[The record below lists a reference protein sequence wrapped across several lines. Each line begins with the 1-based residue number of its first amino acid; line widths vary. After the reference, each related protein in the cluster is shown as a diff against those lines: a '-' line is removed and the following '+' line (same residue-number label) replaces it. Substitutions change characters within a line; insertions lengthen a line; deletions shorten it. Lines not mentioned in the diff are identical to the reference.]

1 MSQPKDVEAAYDHH
15 DNDLALAWSGLTVTA
30 PKRPRPLLGPLD
42 GQARAGELLAVAIA
56 PDDRASRAH
65 HGTPHAVMGP
75 SGAGKS
81 TFLDAIC
88 QRTPSARLQGQVTV
102 NGSTDYDTREM
113 FSFVE
118 QDDALLGVLTVK
130 ETVTFA
136 AHLALGPKYPNLE
149 QHIDST
155 LQSLGLASIANN
167 RIGTPLQRGISGGQ
181 KRRVT
186 IACSV
191 VAKPRVLVLDEPT
204 SGLDATSGKE
214 VVAFLRRL
222 AKEQNVLV
230 VCTIH
235 QPNFDTFSLFDRLL
249 LLAGGRV
256 MYDGETATLP
266 NYLASI
272 ESPVPEHVN
281 PADHAIELVNTEFL
295 KKDEETYG
303 SMPPVSADD
312 HLNALAAKWTEHRH
326 ATPDP
331 RPSYG
336 DTTTTTTG
344 ATLALGSRSGKRTG
358 FAVGS
363 QKTVTLMHRT
373 VLNYSRNLLAYGI
386 RLAMYVGMG
395 LMLAT
400 IWVHLGYSTNKLN
413 DRLSVS
419 FFSVAFLAFMSVAG
433 IPAFLEERAVF
444 IRERANGLYTPGHYH
459 LATTLVSMPFLFFC
473 ALFYT
478 LIIYWA
484 IPMNPGATH
493 FFRFLLYLFLALFA
507 AESQSLLIAA
517 LVPVFVAAL
526 ALASFAN
533 GLWMCVQGYFIR
545 ATSLP
550 RFWYYTAHFI
560 DYQTFSFDLLVRNDF
575 AGQILPCPVEPNGSC
590 LCPIPSSLVAQG
602 QCAVTGE
609 DVLQNL
615 GIAGVSDGLYIGIM
629 LIIILVYRLLMW
641 LVLILRKR

>member
-1 MSQPKDVEAAYDHH
+1 MHNTDLEGNTAAGSQDPLV
-15 DNDLALAWSGLTVTA
+15 LAWTGLTVTA

-42 GQARAGELLAVAIA
+42 GQARAGELLAV
-56 PDDRASRAH
+56 
-65 HGTPHAVMGP
+65 MGP

-88 QRTPSARLQGQVTV
+88 QRTPSGRSQGRVTV
-102 NGSTDYDTREM
+102 NNSTDFSTREL

-136 AHLALGPKYPNLE
+136 AHLALGPSYPNIAD
-149 QHIDST
+149 HIDST

-191 VAKPRVLVLDEPT
+191 VAKPRILVLDEPT

-249 LLAGGRV
+249 LLAGGQV
-256 MYDGETATLP
+256 MYDGPTATLP
-266 NYLASI
+266 DYLASI
-272 ESPVPEHVN
+272 DSPVPQHVN

-295 KKDEETYG
+295 KHDSDMYG
-303 SMPPVSADD
+303 SAPTVSADE
-312 HLNALAAKWTEHRH
+312 HLNALASKWSEHAH
-326 ATPDP
+326 ATPDRVSLHSADVHP
-331 RPSYG
+331 VPHSASTRSNAFAA
-336 DTTTTTTG
+336 G
-344 ATLALGSRSGKRTG
+344 A
-358 FAVGS
+358 
-363 QKTVTLMHRT
+363 QKTLTLMHRT
-373 VLNYSRNLLAYGI
+373 ALNYSRNLLAYGI

-433 IPAFLEERAVF
+433 IPAFLEERSVF
-444 IRERANGLYTPGHYH
+444 IRERANGLYAPGHYH
-459 LATTLVSMPFLFFC
+459 LATTLVSIPFLFVC
-473 ALFYT
+473 ALCYT

-484 IPMNPGATH
+484 IPMNPGAVH

-575 AGQILPCPVEPNGSC
+575 AGQILPCPIEPDGSC

-615 GIAGVSDGLYIGIM
+615 GIAGVSDGLYVGIM
-629 LIIILVYRLLMW
+629 FIIIVVYRLMMW
-641 LVLILRKR
+641 GVLTWRKR

>member
-1 MSQPKDVEAAYDHH
+1 
-15 DNDLALAWSGLTVTA
+15 
-30 PKRPRPLLGPLD
+30 
-42 GQARAGELLAVAIA
+42 
-56 PDDRASRAH
+56 
-65 HGTPHAVMGP
+65 MGP

-88 QRTPSARLQGQVTV
+88 QRTPSARSQGEVKV
-102 NGSTDYDTREM
+102 NGTTHFSTREL

-136 AHLALGPKYPNLE
+136 AHLALGPNYPNVAD
-149 QHIDST
+149 HIDST
-155 LQSLGLASIANN
+155 LHSLGLSSIANN
-167 RIGTPLQRGISGGQ
+167 KIGTPLQRGISGGQ

-249 LLAGGRV
+249 LLAGGLV
-256 MYDGETATLP
+256 MYDGETAALP
-266 NYLASI
+266 DYLKSI
-272 ESPVPEHVN
+272 DSPVPEHVN

-295 KKDEETYG
+295 KHDVEGSDETYAHR
-303 SMPPVSADD
+303 PAVSADD
-312 HLNALAAKWTEHRH
+312 HLNALASRWTEHRH
-326 ATPDP
+326 ATPDRRSSTDDGRYP
-331 RPSYG
+331 TSGAGG
-336 DTTTTTTG
+336 DEG
-344 ATLALGSRSGKRTG
+344 QHARSIGSGSGVRRTG
-358 FAVGS
+358 FAAGA
-363 QKTVTLMHRT
+363 QKTWTLMHRT
-373 VLNYSRNLLAYGI
+373 TLNYSRNLLAYGI
-386 RLAMYVGMG
+386 RLAMYIGMG
-395 LMLAT
+395 FMLAT

-473 ALFYT
+473 ALAYT
-478 LIIYWA
+478 LMIYWA

-493 FFRFLLYLFLALFA
+493 FFRFLVYLYLALFA

-517 LVPVFVAAL
+517 LVPIFVAAL
-526 ALASFAN
+526 ALAAFAN

-545 ATSLP
+545 TTSLP
-550 RFWYYTAHFI
+550 DFWRYSFHYM
-560 DYQTFSFDLLVRNDF
+560 DYQTYAFDLLVRNDF
-575 AGQILPCPVEPNGSC
+575 VGQILPCPVQPDGTC
-590 LCPIPSSLVAQG
+590 LCPIPSSLVSQG
-602 QCAVTGE
+602 TCAVTGN
-609 DVLQNL
+609 DVLQDL
-615 GIAGVSDGLYIGIM
+615 DIAGISDGLYVGIL
-629 LIIILVYRLLMW
+629 LIIIFVYRFAMW
-641 LVLILRKR
+641 LVLIWRKR

>member
-1 MSQPKDVEAAYDHH
+1 
-15 DNDLALAWSGLTVTA
+15 
-30 PKRPRPLLGPLD
+30 
-42 GQARAGELLAVAIA
+42 
-56 PDDRASRAH
+56 
-65 HGTPHAVMGP
+65 MGP

-88 QRTPSARLQGQVTV
+88 QRTPSSQLQGQVTV
-102 NGSTDYDTREM
+102 NGSTEFSTREL

-118 QDDALLGVLTVK
+118 QDDALLGVLTVR

-136 AHLALGPKYPNLE
+136 AHLALGPSYPNISA
-149 QHIDST
+149 HIDST

-256 MYDGETATLP
+256 MYDGETPALP
-266 NYLASI
+266 SYLASI
-272 ESPVPEHVN
+272 DSPVPEHVN

-295 KKDEETYG
+295 KRGDSAGMYG
-303 SMPPVSADD
+303 SVPPVSADE
-312 HLNALAAKWTEHRH
+312 HLDALAAKWTEHAYSAR
-326 ATPDP
+326 
-331 RPSYG
+331 RPSVV
-336 DTTTTTTG
+336 DTLVGGGGVAGTI
-344 ATLALGSRSGKRTG
+344 RRTG
-358 FAVGS
+358 FAVGA
-363 QKTVTLMHRT
+363 QKTLTLMHRT
-373 VLNYSRNLLAYGI
+373 ALNYSRNLLAYGI
-386 RLAMYVGMG
+386 RLAMYIGMG
-395 LMLAT
+395 FMLAT

-433 IPAFLEERAVF
+433 IPASLEERSVF

-459 LATTLVSMPFLFFC
+459 LATTLVSMPFLFVC
-473 ALFYT
+473 ALCYT

-517 LVPVFVAAL
+517 FVPVFVAAL

-575 AGQILPCPVEPNGSC
+575 AGQILPCPIEPNGSC
-590 LCPIPSSLVAQG
+590 LCPIPSSLIAQG

-615 GIAGVSDGLYIGIM
+615 GIAGVSDELYVGIM
-629 LIIILVYRLLMW
+629 LIIIVVYRLLMW
-641 LVLILRKR
+641 GVLVWKKR